1 MNPGTTVI
9 PGSSLLSQCSWTS
22 TGLASGSPK
31 RCQSAP
37 ARVRLAG
44 ASSYARARL
53 SGAPAP
59 WPRDPIGSVES
70 RVEEL
75 LDRHRPHRR
84 DGALNRFGIAAH
96 KRVERAEHPSLGK
109 FEPIEKRDSNGGSQD
124 VIDHG
129 HHLGHDDRE
138 ALASFT

>member
-1 MNPGTTVI
+1 M
-9 PGSSLLSQCSWTS
+9 
-22 TGLASGSPK
+22 
-31 RCQSAP
+31 
-37 ARVRLAG
+37 
-44 ASSYARARL
+44 
-53 SGAPAP
+53 
-59 WPRDPIGSVES
+59 
-70 RVEEL
+70 EEL